1 MAFLQFLP
9 SATPLLYLGVP
20 APTLAAA
27 PAWFKCMSMGAL
39 QSPQAISGVHGR
51 SLGERLG
58 SKDAPC
64 VLTRTLWN
72 AEIAVT
78 EIRIDKP
85 PGRLTDPLPPVD
97 AFMICLMLS
106 DIPNNSYW
114 EDGRQVSA
122 YSLHTGETTIHD
134 LRRRPAAVID
144 KPLHSLLFYLPSTT
158 LNALADEAAVPRI
171 SELRYQ
177 PGVAAPDKTIQ
188 HLGLSLM
195 PVFQTPEQLNQ
206 LFIDHV
212 TLAFASHAAQ
222 TYGGMQ
228 TPPTS
233 FKGGLAPWQE
243 RLSKEMIAGDLTEA
257 KSLHEIAKACGLSV
271 GHFSRAFRKSTGFAP
286 HSWLLEARVETAKAM
301 LRKREASLSEIA
313 CACGFAD
320 QSHFARVF
328 ARRVGLSP
336 GAWRKAV
343 LN

>member
-1 MAFLQFLP
+1 
-9 SATPLLYLGVP
+9 
-20 APTLAAA
+20 
-27 PAWFKCMSMGAL
+27 MGAL
-39 QSPQAISGVHGR
+39 QSSLTTSGVNGR
-51 SLGERLG
+51 SLGEKLG
-58 SKDAPC
+58 AKDAPSI
-64 VLTRTLWN
+64 LTRTLWH

-85 PGRLTDPLPPVD
+85 LGRLTDTLPSVD

-106 DIPNNSYW
+106 DIPNNAYW

-122 YSLHTGETTIHD
+122 YSLRTGETTIHD
-134 LRRRPAAVID
+134 LRRKPAAVID
-144 KPLHSLLFYLPSTT
+144 KPIHSLLFYLPSTT

-177 PGVAAPDKTIQ
+177 PGVATPDKTIEY
-188 HLGLSLM
+188 LGLSLM
-195 PVFQTPEQLNQ
+195 PAFQTPEQLNQ
-206 LFIDHV
+206 LFVDHV
-212 TLAFASHAAQ
+212 TLAFASHTAQ

-228 TPPTS
+228 PLAKA

-243 RLSKEMIAGDLTEA
+243 RLSKEMIAGDLTDA

-271 GHFSRAFRKSTGFAP
+271 GHFSRAFRRSTGFAP
-286 HSWLLEARVETAKAM
+286 HGWLLHARVESAKDM
-301 LRKREASLSEIA
+301 LRKRDASLSEIA
-313 CACGFAD
+313 SACGFTD

-328 ARRVGLSP
+328 TSRVGLSP